1 MSFESASD
9 NQNSQPYSDK
19 KRIYQNHLTNP
30 ATSPTVGGV
39 PDTLVSYTKWLY
51 KTLAESRRCASQK
64 TTSTL
69 HYNTPEAVE
78 MLYQNQL
85 ILVVLLTVGAWGK
98 NVHDVQTLL
107 GRKLNIAS
115 ASAGASVQ
123 PFFST
128 DVAEDK
134 YTPPEEKDPQFW
146 YDLAYEEIAK
156 RLALDQP
163 NAKKAKNIILF
174 LGDGMSLTTVA
185 AARILKGQRQGNTG
199 EESALSFET
208 FPHTGLSRVSNRD

>member
-1 MSFESASD
+1 
-9 NQNSQPYSDK
+9 
-19 KRIYQNHLTNP
+19 
-30 ATSPTVGGV
+30 
-39 PDTLVSYTKWLY
+39 
-51 KTLAESRRCASQK
+51 
-64 TTSTL
+64 
-69 HYNTPEAVE
+69 
-78 MLYQNQL
+78 MLCRNQL
-85 ILVVLLTVGAWGK
+85 ILVALLAVGACGK
-98 NVHDVQTLL
+98 TVHDVETLL
-107 GRKLNIAS
+107 GTKLNIAS
-115 ASAGASVQ
+115 ASAGVNVE

-128 DVAEDK
+128 DVAGDK

-174 LGDGMSLTTVA
+174 LGDGMSLSTVA

-208 FPHTGLSRVSNRD
+208 FPYTGLSRVSSRY

>member
-1 MSFESASD
+1 MC
-9 NQNSQPYSDK
+9 QLKITRTP
-19 KRIYQNHLTNP
+19 ITP
-30 ATSPTVGGV
+30 
-39 PDTLVSYTKWLY
+39 
-51 KTLAESRRCASQK
+51 QK
-64 TTSTL
+64 
-69 HYNTPEAVE
+69 E
-78 MLYQNQL
+78 MLYQKQL
-85 ILVVLLTVGAWGK
+85 ILLGLLAFIALGASR
-98 NVHDVQTLL
+98 NVHNVEQLL
-107 GRKLNIAS
+107 GRKLSLAN
-115 ASAGASVQ
+115 VK

-185 AARILKGQRQGNTG
+185 AARILKGQRQGKTG

-208 FPHTGLSRVSNRD
+208 FPHTGLSRVRSPVQGMRVHGT

>member
-1 MSFESASD
+1 
-9 NQNSQPYSDK
+9 
-19 KRIYQNHLTNP
+19 
-30 ATSPTVGGV
+30 
-39 PDTLVSYTKWLY
+39 
-51 KTLAESRRCASQK
+51 
-64 TTSTL
+64 
-69 HYNTPEAVE
+69 
-78 MLYQNQL
+78 MLYQKQL
-85 ILVVLLTVGAWGK
+85 ILLALLAVVALAASRG
-98 NVHDVQTLL
+98 VHDVEQLL
-107 GRKLNIAS
+107 GRKLSLTNAN
-115 ASAGASVQ
+115 VQ
-123 PFFST
+123 PLFST

-174 LGDGMSLTTVA
+174 LGDGMSLSTVA

-208 FPHTGLSRVSNRD
+208 FPHTGLSRVSNQGQMHASGWMH

>member
-1 MSFESASD
+1 
-9 NQNSQPYSDK
+9 
-19 KRIYQNHLTNP
+19 
-30 ATSPTVGGV
+30 
-39 PDTLVSYTKWLY
+39 
-51 KTLAESRRCASQK
+51 
-64 TTSTL
+64 
-69 HYNTPEAVE
+69 
-78 MLYQNQL
+78 MLCRNQL
-85 ILVVLLTVGAWGK
+85 ILVALLAVGACGK
-98 NVHDVQTLL
+98 TVHDVETLL
-107 GRKLNIAS
+107 GKKLNIAS
-115 ASAGASVQ
+115 ASAGVNVE

-128 DVAEDK
+128 DVATDK

-174 LGDGMSLTTVA
+174 LGDGMSLSTVA

-208 FPHTGLSRVSNRD
+208 FPYTGLSRVSSRY

>member
-1 MSFESASD
+1 
-9 NQNSQPYSDK
+9 
-19 KRIYQNHLTNP
+19 
-30 ATSPTVGGV
+30 
-39 PDTLVSYTKWLY
+39 
-51 KTLAESRRCASQK
+51 
-64 TTSTL
+64 
-69 HYNTPEAVE
+69 
-78 MLYQNQL
+78 MLCRNQL
-85 ILVVLLTVGAWGK
+85 ILVALLAVGACGK
-98 NVHDVQTLL
+98 TVHDVETLL
-107 GRKLNIAS
+107 GTKLNIAS
-115 ASAGASVQ
+115 ASAGVNVE

-128 DVAEDK
+128 DVATDK

-174 LGDGMSLTTVA
+174 LGDGMSLSTVA

-208 FPHTGLSRVSNRD
+208 FPYTGLSRVSSRY

>member
-1 MSFESASD
+1 
-9 NQNSQPYSDK
+9 
-19 KRIYQNHLTNP
+19 
-30 ATSPTVGGV
+30 
-39 PDTLVSYTKWLY
+39 
-51 KTLAESRRCASQK
+51 
-64 TTSTL
+64 
-69 HYNTPEAVE
+69 
-78 MLYQNQL
+78 MLCRNQL
-85 ILVVLLTVGAWGK
+85 ILVALLAVGALGK
-98 NVHDVQTLL
+98 TVHDVETLL
-107 GRKLNIAS
+107 GTKLNIAS
-115 ASAGASVQ
+115 ASAGVNVE

-128 DVAEDK
+128 DVAGDK

-174 LGDGMSLTTVA
+174 LGDGMSLSTVA

-208 FPHTGLSRVSNRD
+208 FPYTGLSRVSSRY